1 MIMKPMG
8 LTMTMVTQI
17 NSGNYGEG
25 FGNISSLKKLHRGDG
40 NVYTYVSRQAIRYSL
55 VNNLKWDDTE
65 VTVDQSVVQYAPGA
79 KIDKY
84 PEIDFFGYMKTTSGE
99 SAKTRSAVCR
109 ISHAV
114 SLEPYRSDLD
124 FLTNMGLS
132 KRINEN
138 NAIAQ
143 SEIHNSLYAYTV
155 TIDLDKVGEDGEIS
169 LTKNEKIERVKKL
182 LKGIKLLSRDIRGRR
197 ENLSPIFVIG
207 GVYSIKSPFFENRIV
222 VKKNN
227 LEIELLK
234 NVISMDDEI
243 EANTKVGYLGNM
255 FGNDEEIESLN
266 HLTIGE
272 FFKDLDERVTSY
284 YESN

>member
-1 MIMKPMG
+1 MKPMG
-8 LTMTMVTQI
+8 LTMTIVIQM

-40 NVYTYVSRQAIRYSL
+40 NVYTYISRQAIRYSL

-99 SAKTRSAVCR
+99 SAKTRAAVCR
-109 ISHAV
+109 ISHAI

-124 FLTNMGLS
+124 FLTNMGLA
-132 KRINEN
+132 KRINAN

-155 TIDLDKVGEDGEIS
+155 TIDLDRVGEDDEIS
-169 LTKNEKIERVKKL
+169 LTKDEKIERVKKL

-222 VKKNN
+222 VNKNN

-234 NVISMDDEI
+234 NVISMDEEI
-243 EANTKVGYLGNM
+243 EASTKVGYLGNM
-255 FGNDEEIESLN
+255 FGNDEEIEKLK
-266 HLTIGE
+266 HMTIGE